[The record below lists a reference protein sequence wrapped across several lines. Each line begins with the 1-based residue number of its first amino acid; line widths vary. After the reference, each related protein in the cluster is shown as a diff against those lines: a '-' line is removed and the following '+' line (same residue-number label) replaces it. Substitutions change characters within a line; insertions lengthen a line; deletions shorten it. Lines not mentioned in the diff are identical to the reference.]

1 MKRIIFIFLL
11 SISFVAHSQ
20 TELQRQTSLEAGIFS
35 IGVNHQQPL
44 SRTIMADI
52 SAGYGSSIYSY
63 SSYYSRNLS
72 FVFLDFSPFTRV
84 ELKHIYNRQKRL
96 NKGKDISFNR
106 GNFIG
111 LQNKMIFIDKKNLT
125 MINEFHWGVQTE
137 LAKKFLMNFHLGIG
151 YYNNIKDSYDKGT
164 FFPSIGFHFRY
175 ILF

>member
-1 MKRIIFIFLL
+1 MKRIIFIFLV

-35 IGVNHQQPL
+35 LGVNHQQPL

-52 SAGYGSSIYSY
+52 SAGYGSSTY
-63 SSYYSRNLS
+63 SYYSGSLS
-72 FVFLDFSPFTRV
+72 FAYFDFSPFTRV

-137 LAKKFLMNFHLGIG
+137 LAKKLLMNFHLGIG
-151 YYNNIKDSYDKGT
+151 HYNNVKDSYDKGT
-164 FFPSIGFHFRY
+164 FFPSIGFYFRY